1 LRVGT
6 VVWTGTYIEV
16 TASDTRVNYLV
27 NFEFTAGPCKGT
39 LVASG
44 LGGGVRNSPA
54 TTVVV
59 HGGTGDFDG
68 ASGTITWGSPST
80 RAPNGGAFYTFKLFL
95 VAKPASGTGSSAFNP
110 LDAKTAAVQN
120 EAGASG

>member
-1 LRVGT
+1 MMPTTQYLQ
-6 VVWTGTYIEV
+6 Y
-16 TASDTRVNYLV
+16 TAV
-27 NFEFTAGPCKGT
+27 
-39 LVASG
+39 
-44 LGGGVRNSPA
+44 
-54 TTVVV
+54 
-59 HGGTGDFDG
+59 GDFDG